1 MDLLI
6 ALVLY
11 GILTIGTGIAGITSL
26 AIGVVKI
33 LKGVDGTSKAPM
45 ILIICGLLMLIKFM
59 WDLSNII

>member
-33 LKGVDGTSKAPM
+33 LKGADGTSKAPM

>member
-1 MDLLI
+1 M
-6 ALVLY
+6 
-11 GILTIGTGIAGITSL
+11 TIGTGIAGITSL

>member
-1 MDLLI
+1 M
-6 ALVLY
+6 
-11 GILTIGTGIAGITSL
+11 TIGTGIAGITSL

-33 LKGVDGTSKAPM
+33 IKGADGTSKAPM